1 MLCFL
6 FLKEK
11 RKVMNM
17 RKLTTMLLVLLIA
30 ITFLPGCSNNTA
42 EETSVEPVEASDDV
56 VVEEPLMVACLIPES
71 INDGGWSA
79 GAYYGLL
86 KIEEVFGAEISYTEN
101 VELSDHD
108 EVFRMY
114 AVQGYDIIFA
124 HGNEFADSAARVA
137 PEFPDVQFCV
147 TASIA
152 MEESNLS
159 SVNTDNAQQGFI
171 EGVVAATITKSDV
184 VGIIG
189 GMDIPSIS
197 DSVIGFEL
205 GAKYV
210 NPDVRVISTY
220 VGDFMDAARAKEI
233 ATSMI
238 DEGADVLM
246 HNAGPAGNGLFEAC
260 EDAGVYALGSIVD
273 QAEVAPDT
281 IVTSGIADMPMAFKV
296 FTDMYLAN
304 GSPIA
309 TSVALGIKENTVYL
323 APYHDFEDV
332 LTAEQKDSISQV
344 VEDIRNDILDIR
356 DLGTFSM

>member
-1 MLCFL
+1 
-6 FLKEK
+6 
-11 RKVMNM
+11 M
-17 RKLTTMLLVLLIA
+17 RKLTAMLLVLLIA
-30 ITFLPGCSNNTA
+30 ITFIPGCSNNTA
-42 EETSVEPVEASDDV
+42 EEPVAEPAEANGDV
-56 VVEEPLMVACLIPES
+56 PAEVAEEPLKAACLIPES

-79 GAYYGLL
+79 AAYYGLL

-114 AVQGYDIIFA
+114 AEQGYDVIFA

-137 PEFPDVQFCV
+137 PDYPEVQFCV
-147 TASIA
+147 TASVA
-152 MEESNLS
+152 LQESNLS
-159 SVNTDNAQQGFI
+159 SLNTDNAEQGFI
-171 EGVVAATITKSDV
+171 EGVVAAMVTKSDV

-205 GAKYV
+205 GAKYI
-210 NPDVRVISTY
+210 NPDIKVLSTY
-220 VGDFMDAARAKEI
+220 VGDFVDAARAKEI

-238 DEGADVLM
+238 DGGADVLM
-246 HNAGPAGNGLFEAC
+246 HNAGPAGNGMFEAC

-273 QAEVAPDT
+273 QAEVAPNT

-296 FTDMYLAN
+296 FIDMYLEA
-304 GSPIA
+304 GTPIA
-309 TSVALGIKENTVYL
+309 TTVALGIKEDTVYL
-323 APYHDFEDV
+323 APYHEFEDV
-332 LTAEQKDSISQV
+332 LTAEQKDGINQV
-344 VEDIRNDILDIR
+344 IEDIRSDALDIR